1 MSGDRT
7 CVLCGAPTSDVAAVG
22 FGAAVAF
29 PICEA
34 EPCRDTVAD
43 LQDATDKLAQRWDR
57 ASFVMF
63 PVRRIREQ
71 VEAMNEVL
79 GDDAFFRLPAAAT
92 RAP

>member
-1 MSGDRT
+1 M
-7 CVLCGAPTSDVAAVG
+7 LCGAPTFDVAAVG

-29 PICEA
+29 PVCES
-34 EPCRDTVAD
+34 ERCRGIVDD

-71 VEAMNEVL
+71 VEALNEVL
-79 GDDAFFRLPAAAT
+79 GADAFFRSPPANT
-92 RAP
+92 